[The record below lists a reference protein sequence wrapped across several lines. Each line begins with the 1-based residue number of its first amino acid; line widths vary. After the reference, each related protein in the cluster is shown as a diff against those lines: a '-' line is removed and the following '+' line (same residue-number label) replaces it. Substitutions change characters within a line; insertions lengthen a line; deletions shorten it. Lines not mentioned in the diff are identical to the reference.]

1 MNIVVLS
8 SWRSHFLAPTLE
20 ALARAGLV
28 PAAIVF
34 DGEKDDR
41 SLGIH
46 RSRTQGFASDRSI
59 FDLESL
65 RLPGYFVRD
74 HNSPLSVDLIR
85 SFQADLLVN
94 GGVRRIL
101 RRPLLETPRIGVI
114 NSHPGILPKYR
125 GCECVEWAIYNDEP
139 VGATCHFMNTE
150 IDAGP
155 VVLSERMPILRGEPY
170 EAVRA
175 RIITHC
181 SDVLARGILRIW
193 DEGLSPA
200 RMPPVST
207 DSYFKVMPESLL
219 EEVKRK
225 LRDGTYKAYDEPS
238 LIES

>member
-8 SWRSHFLAPTLE
+8 SWRSHLLAPTLE
-20 ALARAGLV
+20 ALARAALV
-28 PAAIVF
+28 PAAVLF

-41 SLGIH
+41 SLAIH
-46 RSRTQGFASDRSI
+46 RSRTEGFASDRSI
-59 FDLESL
+59 FDLESM

-125 GCECVEWAIYNDEP
+125 GCECVEWAIYNDDP

-155 VVLSERMPILRGEPY
+155 VVLSERMPIRRGEPY

-181 SDVLARGILRIW
+181 ADVLARGIVRIRN
-193 DEGLSPA
+193 EALSPA

-207 DSYFKVMPESLL
+207 DSYFNVMPEPLL

-225 LRDGTYKAYDEPS
+225 LRDGTYKAYED
-238 LIES
+238 